1 MKCHSKTKFFLV
13 VGLDNQ
19 GTEFVIGFMTNIRKN
34 IELELLVTTSS
45 NSHVNVTVTAPLLFP
60 GQILGY
66 TEIRRGQI
74 EKITL
79 NKSLSGENVEHS
91 NKGVLITATEEIA
104 VFGVNKEP
112 NSTDGFVSFPTDSL
126 GTEYILVTWSSDGEF
141 MIIGV
146 TDGTIVN
153 ITLPTFV
160 STNLA
165 VSYHNNKYT
174 NGDVFTV
181 YLNRYQTFHCYQHT
195 GDFTGTKIVANHP
208 VSVFSGAKSVAVSD
222 TMTEKTADHLVE
234 HMIPVSMWGTKFVTI
249 STPGR
254 DIGDYFRI
262 IASEDSTT
270 ISVPGH
276 NYTINATEY
285 ILLKVDTGDYIMVTS
300 DKASMVVMFGKSA
313 KKKDNLGDP
322 HTTVIPPSPQ
332 YSSDYTFT
340 TVKSSKVEFT
350 NHVVVVIDTSMTGE
364 LMVDNVLTDKQW
376 TPINGS
382 TNLVT
387 ATFIL
392 NPGYH
397 SIYNNDPSA
406 TFMAIAFGNGKHI
419 SYAYACGLRMALVNA
434 VSMSL
439 IMYLDP

>member
-1 MKCHSKTKFFLV
+1 MK
-13 VGLDNQ
+13 
-19 GTEFVIGFMTNIRKN
+19 NIRQN

-45 NSHVNVTVTAPLLFP
+45 NSHVEVTVTAPLLFP

-91 NKGVLITATEEIA
+91 NKGVLITATEEIT
-104 VFGVNKEP
+104 VFGVNKEQF
-112 NSTDGFVSFPTDSL
+112 STDGFVSFPTDSL
-126 GTEYILVTWSSDGEF
+126 GTEYILVTRSSEGEF

-146 TDGTIVN
+146 TNGTIVK
-153 ITLPTFV
+153 ITLPTFL

-165 VSYHNNKYT
+165 VSYHDNNYI

-181 YLNRYQTFHCYQHT
+181 YLDRYQTFHCYQKN
-195 GDFTGTKIVANHP
+195 GDFTGTKIIANHP
-208 VSVFSGAKSVAVSD
+208 VSVFSGAKSVAVSE
-222 TMTEKTADHLVE
+222 TEKSADHLVE
-234 HMIPVSMWGTKFVTI
+234 QMIPVSMWGTKFVTI
-249 STPGR
+249 STSGR

-270 ISVPGH
+270 ISVPGDT

-285 ILLKVDTGDYIMVTS
+285 IQLNVDTGDYQMVTS
-300 DKASMVVMFGKSA
+300 DKAAMVVMFGKSTN
-313 KKKDNLGDP
+313 KKDNDNLGDP
-322 HTTVIPPSPQ
+322 HMTVIPPSPQ
-332 YSSDYTFT
+332 YSSDYTLT
-340 TVKSSKVEFT
+340 TVKRSIGEFT
-350 NHVVVVIDTSMTGE
+350 NYAVVVIDTSMTGE
-364 LMVDNVLTDKQW
+364 LMVDNVLTDNQW
-376 TPINGS
+376 TQIYGS

-387 ATFIL
+387 ATFNL

-406 TFMAIAFGNGKHI
+406 TFMAIAFGNAKHN

>member
-1 MKCHSKTKFFLV
+1 MK
-13 VGLDNQ
+13 
-19 GTEFVIGFMTNIRKN
+19 NIRLD

-45 NSHVNVTVTAPLLFP
+45 NSLVEVTVTAPLLFP

-79 NKSLSGENVEHS
+79 DKSLSGENVEHS
-91 NKGVLITATEEIA
+91 NKGVLITATEEIT

-112 NSTDGFVSFPTDSL
+112 FSTDGFVSFPTDSL

-165 VSYHNNKYT
+165 VSYRGNNYI

-181 YLNRYQTFHCYQHT
+181 SLDRYQTFHCYQKN

-208 VSVFSGAKSVAVSD
+208 VSVFSGAKSATVFD
-222 TMTEKTADHLVE
+222 TMTKTTADHLVE
-234 HMIPVSMWGTKFVTI
+234 QMIPVSMWGTKFFTI

-276 NYTINATEY
+276 TNNTINATEY
-285 ILLKVDTGDYIMVTS
+285 IQLNVDTGDYKMVTS
-300 DKASMVVMFGKSA
+300 DKAAMVVMFGKSA

-322 HTTVIPPSPQ
+322 HMTVIPPSPQ

-340 TVKSSKVEFT
+340 TVKSSKGEFT
-350 NHVVVVIDTSMTGE
+350 NYAVVVIDSSMTGK
-364 LMVDNVLTDKQW
+364 LMVDNVLTDNQW

-382 TNLVT
+382 TNLAT
-387 ATFIL
+387 ATFNL

-406 TFMAIAFGNGKHI
+406 TFMAIAFGNTERN

>member
-1 MKCHSKTKFFLV
+1 MQNK
-13 VGLDNQ
+13 NQ
-19 GTEFVIGFMTNIRKN
+19 KN
-34 IELELLVTTSS
+34 IEIELLVTTSS
-45 NSHVNVTVTAPLLFP
+45 NSHVQVNVTAPLLFP

-66 TEIRRGQI
+66 TKIRRGQI
-74 EKITL
+74 EIITL
-79 NKSLSGENVEHS
+79 NKSLSGKNVEHG
-91 NKGVLITATEEIA
+91 NKGVLITATEEIT
-104 VFGVNKEP
+104 VFGVNKELK
-112 NSTDGFVSFPTDSL
+112 SSDGFVSFPTDSL

-153 ITLPTFV
+153 ITLPTFR

-165 VSYHNNKYT
+165 VSYHNNTYR

-181 YLNRYQTFHCYQHT
+181 HLNRYQTFHCYQQN

-222 TMTEKTADHLVE
+222 TEESIDHLVE
-234 HMIPVSMWGTKFVTI
+234 QMIPVSMWGTKFVTI

-276 NYTINATEY
+276 TNQTINATEY
-285 ILLKVDTGDYIMVTS
+285 IELNVHTGDYKMVTS
-300 DKASMVVMFGKSA
+300 DKAAMVVMFGKSA
-313 KKKDNLGDP
+313 KKGDNMGDP
-322 HTTVIPPSPQ
+322 HMTVIPPSPQ

-340 TVKSSKVEFT
+340 TVNSSAGEFK
-350 NHVVVVIDTSMTGE
+350 NYAVVVIDTSMTGE
-364 LMVDNVLTDKQW
+364 LMVDNVLTDNQW

-387 ATFIL
+387 ATFNLI
-392 NPGYH
+392 PGYH

-406 TFMAIAFGNGKHI
+406 TFMAIAFGNAELS

>member
-1 MKCHSKTKFFLV
+1 MK
-13 VGLDNQ
+13 
-19 GTEFVIGFMTNIRKN
+19 NIRQN
-34 IELELLVTTSS
+34 IELELLFTTSS
-45 NSHVNVTVTAPLLFP
+45 NRHVQVTVTAPLLFP

-79 NKSLSGENVEHS
+79 SKSLSGENVEHS
-91 NKGVLITATEEIA
+91 NKGVLITATEEIT

-112 NSTDGFVSFPTDSL
+112 FSTDGFVSYPTDSL

-146 TDGTIVN
+146 TDGTIVK
-153 ITLPTFV
+153 ITIPTFV
-160 STNLA
+160 STHLA
-165 VSYHNNKYT
+165 VSYHGNNYI

-181 YLNRYQTFHCYQHT
+181 YLDRYQTFHCYQKN

-222 TMTEKTADHLVE
+222 TMTKTSADHLVE
-234 HMIPVSMWGTKFVTI
+234 QMIPVSMWGTKFVTI

-270 ISVPGH
+270 ISVHGH
-276 NYTINATEY
+276 TNHTINATEY
-285 ILLKVDTGDYIMVTS
+285 IQLNVDTGDYKMVTS
-300 DKASMVVMFGKSA
+300 DKAAMVVMFGKSA
-313 KKKDNLGDP
+313 TKNDKDNLGDP
-322 HTTVIPPSPQ
+322 HMTVIIPSPQ

-340 TVKSSKVEFT
+340 TVKSSKEEFT
-350 NHVVVVIDTSMTGE
+350 NYAVVVIDTSMTGE
-364 LMVDNVLTDKQW
+364 LMVDNVLTDNQW

-387 ATFIL
+387 ATFNL

-406 TFMAIAFGNGKHI
+406 TFMAIAFGNAEHN
-419 SYAYACGLRMALVNA
+419 SYAYACGSRMALVNA

-439 IMYLDP
+439 IMYLDPCKMTQNIFICIGFVLGL

>member
-1 MKCHSKTKFFLV
+1 
-13 VGLDNQ
+13 
-19 GTEFVIGFMTNIRKN
+19 
-34 IELELLVTTSS
+34 
-45 NSHVNVTVTAPLLFP
+45 
-60 GQILGY
+60 
-66 TEIRRGQI
+66 
-74 EKITL
+74 
-79 NKSLSGENVEHS
+79 
-91 NKGVLITATEEIA
+91 
-104 VFGVNKEP
+104 
-112 NSTDGFVSFPTDSL
+112 
-126 GTEYILVTWSSDGEF
+126 

-146 TDGTIVN
+146 TDGTIVK
-153 ITLPTFV
+153 ITIPTFV
-160 STNLA
+160 STHLA
-165 VSYHNNKYT
+165 VSYHGNNYI

-181 YLNRYQTFHCYQHT
+181 YLDRYQTFHCYQKN

-208 VSVFSGAKSVAVSD
+208 VSVFSGANSVAVSD
-222 TMTEKTADHLVE
+222 TMTKTTIDHLVE
-234 HMIPVSMWGTKFVTI
+234 QMIPVSMWGTKFVTI

-276 NYTINATEY
+276 TNYTINATEY
-285 ILLKVDTGDYIMVTS
+285 IQLNVDTGDYQMVTS
-300 DKASMVVMFGKSA
+300 DKAAMVVMFGKST
-313 KKKDNLGDP
+313 KIKDTMGDP
-322 HTTVIPPSPQ
+322 HMTVIPPSPQ

-340 TVKSSKVEFT
+340 TVNISAGEFT
-350 NHVVVVIDTSMTGE
+350 NYAVVVIDTSMTGE
-364 LMVDNVLTDKQW
+364 LMVDNVLTDNQW

-387 ATFIL
+387 ATFNL

-406 TFMAIAFGNGKHI
+406 TFMAIAFGNAKHN

-439 IMYLDP
+439 IMSLDP

>member
-1 MKCHSKTKFFLV
+1 MK
-13 VGLDNQ
+13 
-19 GTEFVIGFMTNIRKN
+19 NIRLD

-45 NSHVNVTVTAPLLFP
+45 NSLVEVTVTAPLLFP

-91 NKGVLITATEEIA
+91 NKGVLITATEEIT

-112 NSTDGFVSFPTDSL
+112 FSTDGFVSFPTDSL

-165 VSYHNNKYT
+165 VSYRGNNYI

-181 YLNRYQTFHCYQHT
+181 SLDRYQTFHCYQKN

-208 VSVFSGAKSVAVSD
+208 VSVFSGARSATVFD
-222 TMTEKTADHLVE
+222 TMTKTTADHLVE
-234 HMIPVSMWGTKFVTI
+234 QMIPVSMWGTKFFTI

-276 NYTINATEY
+276 TNNTINATEY
-285 ILLKVDTGDYIMVTS
+285 IQLNVDTGDYKMVTS
-300 DKASMVVMFGKSA
+300 DKAAMVVMFGKSA

-322 HTTVIPPSPQ
+322 HMTVIPPSPQ

-340 TVKSSKVEFT
+340 TVKRSTGEFT
-350 NHVVVVIDTSMTGE
+350 NYAVIVIDTSMTRE
-364 LMVDNVLTDKQW
+364 LMVDNVLTDNQW
-376 TPINGS
+376 TPINGT

-387 ATFIL
+387 ATFNL
-392 NPGYH
+392 SPGYH
-397 SIYNNDPSA
+397 SIYNNDPAA
-406 TFMAIAFGNGKHI
+406 TFMAIAFGNAKAN
-419 SYAYACGLRMALVNA
+419 SYAYACGLRMALINA

>member
-1 MKCHSKTKFFLV
+1 MK
-13 VGLDNQ
+13 
-19 GTEFVIGFMTNIRKN
+19 NIRQE
-34 IELELLVTTSS
+34 IVLELLVTTSS
-45 NSHVNVTVTAPLLFP
+45 NSPVEVTVTAPLFSP

-66 TEIRRGQI
+66 TEISRGQI

-79 NKSLSGENVEHS
+79 DKSLSGENVEHS
-91 NKGVLITATEEIA
+91 NKGVLITATEEIT
-104 VFGVNKEP
+104 VFGVNKEIY
-112 NSTDGFVSFPTDSL
+112 STDGFVSLPTDSL
-126 GTEYILVTWSSDGEF
+126 GTEYILVTWSSEGEF

-146 TDGTIVN
+146 TNGTIVN

-165 VSYHNNKYT
+165 VSYHGNIYT

-181 YLNRYQTFHCYQHT
+181 YLDRYKTFHCYQKD

-208 VSVFSGAKSVAVSD
+208 VSVFSGAKSATVLDIMAS
-222 TMTEKTADHLVE
+222 EGADHLVE
-234 HMIPVSMWGTKFVTI
+234 QMIPVSTWGTTFSTI

-254 DIGDYFRI
+254 YVGDYFRI

-270 ISVPGH
+270 ISVPGQTNH
-276 NYTINATEY
+276 TINATEY
-285 ILLKVDTGDYIMVTS
+285 IQLNIDTGDYKMVSS
-300 DKASMVVMFGKSA
+300 DKTAMVVMFGKSR
-313 KKKDNLGDP
+313 KSGTNKGDP
-322 HTTVIPPSPQ
+322 HMTVIPPSTQ

-340 TVKSSKVEFT
+340 TVKISTEEFT
-350 NHVVVVIDTSMTGE
+350 NYAVVVIDTSMTGE
-364 LMVDNVLTDKQW
+364 LMVDNVLTDNQW
-376 TPINGS
+376 TPITGS

-387 ATFIL
+387 STFNL

-406 TFMAIAFGNGKHI
+406 TFMAITFGNALYN
-419 SYAYACGLRMALVNA
+419 SYAYACGFRMALINA

-439 IMYLDP
+439 IITFCI